1 MKTLSDE
8 YLRLIE
14 EEFLRERIVPRI
26 PEVSF
31 YSTVSRDVIST
42 AKRLG
47 PRYWKSNLTSPVLFA
62 SAVDNAL
69 KDRPNRLFLEIGP
82 HSTLAGP
89 IRQIASEARL
99 MCLYIPT
106 MIRNQNGPQTLL
118 SAFGQLYQQGF
129 SIDFTSLISDAKVRP
144 DLPTYPW
151 DHGPSYWYESR
162 VSKDWRFRNFG
173 QHPILGIRI
182 PESSDLDPCW
192 RNILNIEDE
201 PWLYDHKIQNDVVFP
216 FAGYCAMA
224 GEAVL
229 QITGLSI
236 GYSLRHV
243 TAHIALVLT
252 DNKPVE
258 IVNTLRRHRLSDSAV
273 SESWDFVISSYSGS
287 SWIKHCE
294 GQVQSLH
301 KPLPSHGRNE
311 KYLRS
316 VPSSRWYETMAGTG
330 IVYGREF
337 QGLTDIT
344 SSTTQS
350 MASGTVSSQQ
360 VGGFLF
366 HPTAIDACLQLLL
379 VALAKGIG
387 RNFRKLRVPTVIEEL
402 EVWRGAPVMHAHAW
416 SVGRN
421 KVGIECAADGRLA
434 FRLSGIRL
442 TPLENEEANSNPDNH
457 AAARLE
463 WRPHFDF
470 VDQSKLFT
478 PPNSNVIETHLQEE
492 MTLLCII
499 DSAERLK
506 GLPTKQSH
514 FIKFRDWLSYE
525 IDRVTLGTYPVVQDP
540 GRYLKLTHASRQEMI
555 EERFHKLSKISNKD
569 AVAVGIRRIWKNTEA
584 IFTGQ
589 SDTLD
594 ILTQD
599 NVLTKI
605 YNVVSFGHAGFI
617 QTLSHTKPGLR
628 ILEVGAGTGGTTQTF
643 LHDLVDAGR
652 YPKYL
657 SYTFTDISAGFF
669 SQARERFSYAPNM
682 DYRIFDISQ
691 NPFEQG
697 FEPQSYDLIL
707 APNVIHATPKL
718 CDTLTNLQCL
728 LAPDGHLVLTELS
741 AVVRTPNYIFG
752 NFSGWWLGE
761 EDGRLYEPYVSI
773 QRWDQELRAAGFTG
787 VDTAVHDAEE
797 PYQYCAAIVSQPRS
811 ATDRMVHKS
820 PVTVICD
827 QPDRGVAQSLILA
840 LENSNYKVSPRR
852 LGEIIPEDEDIMS
865 ALDLETAFFEGITP
879 ARFSAFQQILCQ
891 QKGQQFLWLTTPCQ
905 ISCKDPSR
913 AQSIGM
919 ARTIRSELGIPFLT
933 LEVDPDGKSF
943 THLAVQVFA
952 KLQASD
958 DAEKLLPDREYV
970 VDNGE
975 VKIGRYYPFSLTLEL
990 KAMASRRAG
999 KVKTLEVG
1007 KPGLLES
1014 LKWVES
1020 NGAGELPKDFVEIE
1034 TRSMGLNFRDVVFA
1048 MGIISSDSETVP
1060 LGLELTGTVS
1070 RIGSSESD
1078 LNIGDRV
1085 FALAPN
1091 GCITTSAAIPTSLV
1105 VKIPDDL
1112 SFEEAATMPICLPT
1126 AIYSLMDVGQ
1136 VEPGQ
1141 SVLIHSAAGGVG
1153 HAAIQICRFL
1163 GAEIFAT
1170 VGSEE
1175 KKQYLSG
1182 KLGIPRSH
1190 IFNSRDDSF
1199 VSDLMAETTGR
1210 GVDLVLNSLSG
1221 ELLHASWR
1229 CVADFGKLIELGKRD
1244 LAGHGNLDMHPF
1256 LANRSYCCVDIA
1268 QLTQDKPKKMRRRVT
1283 NSDLHS
1289 PSTNGVKQRF
1299 EKVSR
1304 NV

>member
-1 MKTLSDE
+1 MKTLSGE

-14 EEFLRERIVPRI
+14 EEFYQKGIVLRD
-26 PEVSF
+26 PEVPF
-31 YSTVSRDVIST
+31 YSTVSGEVLSS

-47 PRYWKSNLTSPVLFA
+47 PRYWESNLTFPVRFA

-69 KDRPNRLFLEIGP
+69 KDRPNCLFLEIGP

-99 MCLYIPT
+99 MCPYIPT
-106 MIRNQNGPQTLL
+106 MIRNQNCQVSLL
-118 SAFGQLYQQGF
+118 SAFGQLYQQGLL
-129 SIDFTSLISDAKVRP
+129 IDFASLIPKAKVLP

-173 QHPILGIRI
+173 QHPLLGIRI

-192 RNILNIEDE
+192 RNVLGLEDE
-201 PWLYDHKIQNDVVFP
+201 SWLYDHKIQHDVVFP

-224 GEAVL
+224 GEAIL
-229 QITGLSI
+229 QITGVGA

-243 TAHIALVLT
+243 TAHTALVLT
-252 DNKPVE
+252 DSKPVE
-258 IVNTLRRHRLSDSAV
+258 MITTLRQHRLTDSAI
-273 SESWDFVISSYSGS
+273 SDWWDFVISSYLGS
-287 SWIKHCE
+287 SWVKHCE
-294 GQVQSLH
+294 GQVRSQH
-301 KPLPSHGRNE
+301 KTFASHGRNE
-311 KYLRS
+311 KHLRS
-316 VPSSRWYETMAGTG
+316 VPSSRWYETMADTG
-330 IVYGREF
+330 IVYGPNF

-344 SSTTQS
+344 SSTTENL
-350 MASGTVSSQQ
+350 ASGTVNSQQ
-360 VGGFLF
+360 AAGFLF

-387 RNFRKLRVPTVIEEL
+387 RNISKLRVPTMIEEL
-402 EVWRGAPVMHAHAW
+402 DVWRGAPIMHAQAW
-416 SVGRN
+416 SLGKN

-434 FRLSGIRL
+434 FRLSGIHL
-442 TPLENEEANSNPDNH
+442 TPLENEEASSNPDKH

-470 VDQSKLFT
+470 VDQSKQFT
-478 PPNSNVIETHLQEE
+478 PPKSNVMETILQEE
-492 MTLLCII
+492 MALLCMI
-499 DSAERLK
+499 DSAKRLK

-514 FIKFRDWLSYE
+514 FVKFRDWLLHE
-525 IDRVTLGTYPVVQDP
+525 IDRIALGTYPVVKDP
-540 GRYLKLTHASRQEMI
+540 GRFLKLTHASRVEMI
-555 EERFHKLSKISNKD
+555 EERFHKLSKMSNKD
-569 AVAVGIRRIWKNTEA
+569 AVAVGIKRIWENMEA

-594 ILTQD
+594 LLTQD
-599 NVLTKI
+599 NVLTEI

-643 LHDLVDAGR
+643 LHDLVDAGK
-652 YPKYL
+652 YPKYSL
-657 SYTFTDISAGFF
+657 YTFTDISAGFF
-669 SQARERFSYAPNM
+669 PQAKERFSYAPNM
-682 DYRIFDISQ
+682 DYKVFDISQ

-707 APNVIHATPKL
+707 APNVVHATPKL
-718 CDTLTNLQCL
+718 CDTLKNLQCL
-728 LAPDGHLVLTELS
+728 LAPNGHLVLTELS

-761 EDGRLYEPYVSI
+761 ADDRLYEPYISV
-773 QRWDQELRAAGFTG
+773 QRWDLELRAAGFTG
-787 VDTAVHDAEE
+787 VDTVIYDAEE
-797 PYQYCAAIVSQPRS
+797 PYQYCAAIVSQPWI
-811 ATDRMVHKS
+811 AADRTVRKQ

-827 QPDRGVAQSLILA
+827 QPDQGVAHSLIVA
-840 LENSNYKVSPRR
+840 LENSHYKVSPRR
-852 LGEIIPEDEDIMS
+852 LGDNLPEDEDIIS
-865 ALDLETAFFEGITP
+865 ALDLETTFFEGITQ
-879 ARFSAFQQILCQ
+879 ARFSAFQQLLRQ
-891 QKGQQFLWLTTPCQ
+891 QKGQRFLWMTMPCQ

-919 ARTIRSELGIPFLT
+919 ARTIRSELGIPFFT
-933 LEVDPDGKSF
+933 LEADPNETSF
-943 THLAVQVFA
+943 AQLAVQVFA
-952 KLQASD
+952 KIQASED
-958 DAEKLLPDREYV
+958 TEKLLPDREYV

-975 VKIGRYYPFSLTLEL
+975 VKIGRYHPFSLTQEL
-990 KAMASRRAG
+990 SATASKRAG
-999 KVKTLEVG
+999 EVKTLEIG

-1014 LKWVES
+1014 LHWVEN
-1020 NGAGELPKDFVEIE
+1020 NGAKELRKDYVEIE
-1034 TRSMGLNFRDVVFA
+1034 TRSVGLNFRDVVFA
-1048 MGIISSDSETVP
+1048 MGIISSESETVP
-1060 LGLELTGTVS
+1060 LGLETTGTVS
-1070 RIGSSESD
+1070 RIGSSESN

-1091 GCITTSAAIPTSLV
+1091 GCITTHAVLPASLV

-1112 SFEEAATMPICLPT
+1112 SFEEAATMPICFAT
-1126 AIYSLMDVGQ
+1126 AIRSLIDVGQ
-1136 VEPGQ
+1136 IESGQ

-1153 HAAIQICRFL
+1153 HAAIQICKYL

-1175 KKQYLSG
+1175 KKQHLSG

-1199 VSDLMAETTGR
+1199 VSNLMAETAGR

-1229 CVADFGKLIELGKRD
+1229 CVAEFGKFVELGKRD
-1244 LAGHGNLDMHPF
+1244 LAGHGRLDMHIF

-1268 QLTQDKPKKMRRRVT
+1268 QLTQDRPEKMRRRVID
-1283 NSDLHS
+1283 SELHS
-1289 PSTNGVKQRF
+1289 SQH
-1299 EKVSR
+1299 
-1304 NV
+1304 

>member
-1 MKTLSDE
+1 MKPLSDR
-8 YLRLIE
+8 YLHLIE
-14 EEFLRERIVPRI
+14 DEFHQEGVVLRD
-26 PEVSF
+26 PEVPF
-31 YSTVSRDVIST
+31 YSTVSRDVISS
-42 AKRLG
+42 AQKLG
-47 PRYWKSNLTSPVLFA
+47 PRYWESNLASPVLFA
-62 SAVDNAL
+62 SAVDKAL
-69 KDRPNRLFLEIGP
+69 KDRPNRLFLEVGP

-99 MCLYIPT
+99 MCPYIPT
-106 MIRNQNGPQTLL
+106 MIRNQSSSQTLL
-118 SAFGQLYQQGF
+118 SAFGQLYQYGF
-129 SIDFTSLISDAKVRP
+129 SIDFNSLNSVAKVRP
-144 DLPTYPW
+144 DLPSYPW
-151 DHGPSYWYESR
+151 DHGSSYWYESR

-192 RNILNIEDE
+192 RNVLSIEDE
-201 PWLYDHKIQNDVVFP
+201 PWLYDHKIQHDVIFP

-229 QITGLSI
+229 QISGLSM

-252 DNKPVE
+252 DSKPVE
-258 IVNTLRRHRLSDSAV
+258 MVTALRRHRLSDSAV

-294 GQVQSLH
+294 GQVRSQHKSL
-301 KPLPSHGRNE
+301 PGHGRNE

-316 VPSSRWYETMAGTG
+316 VPSSRWYETMADTG
-330 IVYGREF
+330 LVYGREF

-344 SSTTQS
+344 SSTTQN

-360 VGGFLF
+360 AAGFLF

-387 RNFRKLRVPTVIEEL
+387 RNFSKLRVPTVIEEL
-402 EVWRGAPVMHAHAW
+402 DVWRDAPVMQAQAW

-421 KVGIECAADGRLA
+421 KIGIECAADGRLA

-442 TPLENEEANSNPDNH
+442 TPLENEETTSNPDKH
-457 AAARLE
+457 AVARLE

-478 PPNSNVIETHLQEE
+478 PPFSNVMETLLQEE

-499 DSAERLK
+499 DSAEHLK
-506 GLPTKQSH
+506 DLPTKQSH
-514 FIKFRDWLSYE
+514 FVKFRDWLSRE
-525 IDRVTLGTYPVVQDP
+525 IDRATLGTYPVVQDP
-540 GRYLKLTHASRQEMI
+540 GQYLKLTHTSRQEMI
-555 EERFHKLSKISNKD
+555 EERFHKLSKMSNKE
-569 AVAVGIRRIWKNTEA
+569 AVAVGIRRIWKNMEA

-599 NVLTKI
+599 NVLTEI

-617 QTLSHTKPGLR
+617 QTLSHTKPRLR

-652 YPKYL
+652 YPKYSL
-657 SYTFTDISAGFF
+657 YTFTDVSAGFF
-669 SQARERFSYAPNM
+669 PQAKERFSYAPNM
-682 DYRIFDISQ
+682 DFRVFDISQ

-697 FEPQSYDLIL
+697 FELQSYDLIL

-718 CDTLTNLQCL
+718 YDTLRNLQCL

-761 EDGRLYEPYVSI
+761 EDGRLYEPYVSV

-787 VDTAVHDAEE
+787 VDTAIYDAEE
-797 PYQYCAAIVSQPRS
+797 PYQYCAVIVSQPRL
-811 ATDRMVHKS
+811 AADRTVRKR

-827 QPDRGVAQSLILA
+827 HSDQGVVQSLILA

-852 LGEIIPEDEDIMS
+852 LGDIVPEGEDIVS
-865 ALDLETAFFEGITP
+865 TLDLETAFFECITP

-891 QKGQQFLWLTTPCQ
+891 QNGQHILWLTTPCQ

-913 AQSIGM
+913 AQSIGV
-919 ARTIRSELGIPFLT
+919 ARTIRSELGIPLFT
-933 LEVDPDGKSF
+933 LEIDPHESSF
-943 THLAVQVFA
+943 TQLVVQVFA

-958 DAEKLLPDREYV
+958 DTEKLLPDREYV

-975 VKIGRYYPFSLTLEL
+975 VKIGRYHPYSLTQEL
-990 KAMASRRAG
+990 DAMASRTAG
-999 KVKTLEVG
+999 KVKTLEIG

-1014 LKWVES
+1014 LQWVES
-1020 NGAGELPKDFVEIE
+1020 NGAQELPKDSVEIE
-1034 TRSMGLNFRDVVFA
+1034 TRSIGLNFKDVVLA

-1060 LGLELTGTVS
+1060 LGLETSGTIS

-1085 FALAPN
+1085 FAIAPN
-1091 GCITTSAAIPTSLV
+1091 GCITTSAVIPASLV
-1105 VKIPDDL
+1105 VKIPANL
-1112 SFEEAATMPICLPT
+1112 SFEEAATMPICFAT
-1126 AIYSLMDVGQ
+1126 AIHSLMDVGQ

-1153 HAAIQICRFL
+1153 HAAIQICRLL
-1163 GAEIFAT
+1163 GAEIFTT

-1199 VSDLMAETTGR
+1199 VTDLMAETTGR

-1221 ELLHASWR
+1221 DLLHASWR

-1244 LAGHGNLDMHPF
+1244 LAGHGTLDMHPF
-1256 LANRSYCCVDIA
+1256 LNNRSYCCVDIT
-1268 QLTQDKPKKMRRRVT
+1268 QLTQDRPEKMRRRVT

-1289 PSTNGVKQRF
+1289 SQH
-1299 EKVSR
+1299 
-1304 NV
+1304 